1 MSIYQNLMQPPPV
14 RFSGYSEPM
23 IGHVIPGVKIAYPVI
38 TRNYDDLGEQVRHKQ
53 VTNPVVQFPG
63 MHDDHSK
70 GHPMIQKLKQLMNG
84 KTDAKLKHGYK
95 DMFQMF
101 KKTGS
106 KEPQLKEGY
115 ERMSEDLS
123 WRSQSQLATT
133 HTQASHG
140 TQT

>member
-53 VTNPVVQFPG
+53 AINPVVKFPG
-63 MHDDHSK
+63 MHDEHSA
-70 GHPMIQKLKQLMNG
+70 GHPMIQKLKQLLTSG
-84 KTDAKLKHGYK
+84 KKGQLRKGYE
-95 DMFQMF
+95 DMFRMF
-101 KKTGS
+101 KKTGP

>member
-1 MSIYQNLMQPPPV
+1 MQPPPV

-38 TRNYDDLGEQVRHKQ
+38 TRNYDDLEEQVRHKQ
-53 VTNPVVQFPG
+53 VTNPVVKFPG
-63 MHDDHSK
+63 MHDEHSA
-70 GHPMIQKLKQLMNG
+70 GHPMIQKLKQLLTSG
-84 KTDAKLKHGYK
+84 KKG
-95 DMFQMF
+95 
-101 KKTGS
+101 
-106 KEPQLKEGY
+106 QLRKGY

-140 TQT
+140 NQT

>member
-1 MSIYQNLMQPPPV
+1 MQPPPV

-101 KKTGS
+101 KKTGP